1 MTGIEQFNFPE
12 FDEAADTLR
21 FYHGPDE
28 CEFICP
34 TELDSKDSRDAA
46 MLNAAGD
53 PELYRDMT
61 GETWGDL
68 LSRDVRVIA
77 DKADGVI
84 VLDGWE
90 KSRGACLEVMVAVC
104 GGKPIYDYEAWNQA
118 AGGQAIYEFPVPP
131 SEISDAWAALLEKPK
146 LKAEKYALPL
156 GKFFSAITREI
167 DDHLNERLPDDI
179 FERGPESD
187 GSCVPASE
195 FEMTEGE
202 FRMTS
207 PTGGQKGQKPQR
219 TDLLPPE
226 FLLSLSEVY
235 GFGASKYDDHNYL
248 KGYDWSL
255 SFAAALRHLLAA
267 MDGEWLDEESGLPH
281 VTHTAWHMA
290 ALFMFERHGLG
301 TDNRLFHSVER
312 SVNHG
317 TEGKLEQ

>member
-1 MTGIEQFNFPE
+1 MRRLYIAGPMTGIEQFNFPE

-46 MLNAAGD
+46 MLNPAGD
-53 PELYRDMT
+53 PKLYRDMT

-146 LKAEKYALPL
+146 LKVEKYALPL
-156 GKFFSAITREI
+156 GKFFSAIEKEVN
-167 DDHLNERLPDDI
+167 DQLFSEPDV
-179 FERGPESD
+179 EALLVD
-187 GSCVPASE
+187 GG
-195 FEMTEGE
+195 GE
-202 FRMTS
+202 VRMTS

-235 GFGASKYDDHNYL
+235 GFGTSKYDDHNYL

-255 SFAAALRHLLAA
+255 SFATALRHLLAA
-267 MDGEWLDEESGLPH
+267 MVGEWLDEESGLPH